1 MESLS
6 IKELVVASN
15 GTLVNGN
22 ELDEIKK
29 IVIDSRAANEGDAFI
44 AIIGENLDGHKFIQS
59 ALENGCKTLASF
71 SAPLA
76 INDLSCLFSS

>member
-29 IVIDSRAANEGDAFI
+29 IVIDSRAANEGDAFM
-44 AIIGENLDGHKFIQS
+44 L
-59 ALENGCKTLASF
+59 
-71 SAPLA
+71 
-76 INDLSCLFSS
+76 

>member
-44 AIIGENLDGHKFIQS
+44 AIIGENLDGHKFNQH
-59 ALENGCKTLASF
+59 LKMDVKL
-71 SAPLA
+71 L
-76 INDLSCLFSS
+76 